1 MEEEMEEERE
11 KGWQKERRRKSI
23 LQWKILIKSKERKE
37 NWNRYMKSNIPWSP
51 GSRNLR
57 IDAWCV
63 VLVQQKAPEMK
74 KRLAVAVCLEKNIVF
89 VFVLSTR
96 GYSMYLEVENQSK
109 CKIDV

>member
-1 MEEEMEEERE
+1 MENINQEQREERKLE
-11 KGWQKERRRKSI
+11 SI
-23 LQWKILIKSKERKE
+23 HEVEYSMVTGFEE
-37 NWNRYMKSNIPWSP
+37 S
-51 GSRNLR
+51 R

-96 GYSMYLEVENQSK
+96 GYSMYLGRKTNRANKQQM
-109 CKIDV
+109 

>member
-1 MEEEMEEERE
+1 MEEERE
-11 KGWQKERRRKSI
+11 KGWQKDGRREGRRKGNSPLENI
-23 LQWKILIKSKERKE
+23 NQEQRARKE
-37 NWNRYMKSNIPWSP
+37 NWNRYIKSNIPWSP

-96 GYSMYLEVENQSK
+96 GYSMYLGRKSK
-109 CKIDV
+109 QM